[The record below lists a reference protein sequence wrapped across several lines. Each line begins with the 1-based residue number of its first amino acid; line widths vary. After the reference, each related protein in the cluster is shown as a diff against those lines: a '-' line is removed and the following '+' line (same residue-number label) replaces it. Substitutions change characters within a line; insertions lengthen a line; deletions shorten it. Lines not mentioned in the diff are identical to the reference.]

1 LLKTLSIKN
10 YALIDNLSVSFNN
23 GLSIITGETGAG
35 KSILVGGL
43 SLILGKRADISIVK
57 DVSKKCVIEGVFDVG
72 NYNLKSIFKENQI
85 DYETETIIR
94 REILTSGKSRAF
106 INDSPVNLNQ
116 LSKISSFIIDIH
128 SQHQTL
134 ELTQNNFQFEVIDS
148 ISNNLSII
156 ENYKSTL
163 DLYNTK
169 LKELEELTQSKDQL
183 IKTLDYNLFLA
194 NEIESSS
201 ILNESLE
208 KLEEEQKNLANFNF
222 IKEELVQSSQLIS
235 DEKHGLIAK
244 MNNLKNSL
252 KRLSENSASFSDI
265 YERFSSVFI
274 EVDDIAG
281 EIENSSEG
289 LEENPEKLEE
299 INSKLSSI
307 HNLFRKHSV
316 STIIELEEI
325 YEKLSDSISTSE
337 NIDQKI
343 SDVSIECN
351 ELKGELN
358 KKAELIHDN
367 RIASIPYF
375 ISEIQKIIHDLG
387 MKNAKFKI
395 DVNKQEAF
403 YLNGKDDIEFL
414 FTANKGSDYKL
425 LKKSASGGEL
435 SRIMLAIKSILANY
449 RQLPTLMFDEIDTG
463 VSGEISQKIGYIMKQ
478 MSRKMQIFTITHLPQ
493 IAAKGE
499 SHYKV
504 LKTQEKEKTITNM
517 VKLNSEER
525 IVEIAT
531 MLEGDKIS
539 ASAVAHAKQLL
550 N

>member
-1 LLKTLSIKN
+1 MLKTLSIKN
-10 YALIDNLSVSFNN
+10 YALIDDLSVSFNN

-43 SLILGKRADISIVK
+43 SLILGKRADISVVK
-57 DVSKKCVIEGVFDVG
+57 DVSKKCIIEGVFDVG
-72 NYNLKSIFKENQI
+72 NYNLKSIFSENEI

-116 LSKISSFIIDIH
+116 LSVISDHIIDIH

-156 ENYKSTL
+156 EEYKSTL

-169 LKELEELTQSKDQL
+169 LKELEELTQNKDQL
-183 IKTLDYNLFLA
+183 IKALDYNLFLA

-201 ILNESLE
+201 ILNENLDT
-208 KLEEEQKNLANFNF
+208 LEEEQKNLANFNF
-222 IKEELVQSSQLIS
+222 IKEELVQSNQLLL
-235 DEKHGLIAK
+235 DEKYGLIAT

-252 KRLSENSASFSDI
+252 KRLSENSDS
-265 YERFSSVFI
+265 YEVIFNRFSSVLI
-274 EVDDIAG
+274 EVNDIAN
-281 EIENSSEG
+281 EIENSSDS
-289 LEENPEKLEE
+289 LEENPVKLEE
-299 INSKLSSI
+299 INGKLSSI

-316 STIIELEEI
+316 STIAELEEL
-325 YEKLSDSISTSE
+325 YKKLSDSISISK

-343 SDVSIECN
+343 EQTSSKCEHLRSQLD
-351 ELKGELN
+351 G
-358 KKAELIHDN
+358 KANLIHNN
-367 RIASIPYF
+367 RKDSIPNF
-375 ISEIQKIIHDLG
+375 ISKIEEIIHDLG

-395 DVNKQEAF
+395 DISKQDTF
-403 YLNGKDDIEFL
+403 YLNGKDDIAFL

-463 VSGEISQKIGYIMKQ
+463 VSGEISQKIGNIMKQ

-504 LKTQEKEKTITNM
+504 LKTQENQKTITNM
-517 VKLNSEER
+517 VKLTSEER

>member
-1 LLKTLSIKN
+1 LLKSLSIKN
-10 YALIDNLSVSFNN
+10 YALIDDLSVRFNN

-43 SLILGKRADISIVK
+43 SLILGKRADISVVK
-57 DVSKKCVIEGVFDVG
+57 DVSKKCIIEVVFDVG
-72 NYNLKSIFKENQI
+72 NYNLKTIFNENEI

-94 REILTSGKSRAF
+94 REILPSGKSRAF

-116 LSKISSFIIDIH
+116 LSTISSTIIDIH

-148 ISNNLSII
+148 ISNNINRI
-156 ENYKSTL
+156 EDYKNCL
-163 DLYNTK
+163 DLYNLK
-169 LKELEELTQSKDQL
+169 EKELEELIANRDQL
-183 IKTLDYNLFLA
+183 IKTLDYNLFLV

-201 ILNESLE
+201 VLSESLE
-208 KLEEEQKNLANFNF
+208 ALEEDQRNLANFNS
-222 IKEELVQSSQLIS
+222 IKEELVYSQKLLS
-235 DEKHGLIAK
+235 DEKYGLVTT
-244 MNNLKNSL
+244 MTNLKNSL
-252 KRLSENSASFSDI
+252 KRLSESSDS
-265 YERFSSVFI
+265 YSTLFKRFSSALI
-274 EVDDIAG
+274 EVDDISN
-281 EIENSSEG
+281 EIENNLEN
-289 LEENPEKLEE
+289 LEENPGKLEE

-316 STIIELEEI
+316 SKINELEEI
-325 YEKLSDSISTSE
+325 YIKLNKSISTSE

-343 SDVSIECN
+343 EDI
-351 ELKGELN
+351 KGECEELMNKLN
-358 KKAELIHDN
+358 NKAEVIHNN
-367 RIASIPYF
+367 RKDTIPTF
-375 ISEIQKIIHDLG
+375 ISEIQDIIHDLG
-387 MKNAKFKI
+387 MKDAKFKI
-395 DVNKQEAF
+395 DINKQDTF
-403 YLNGKDDIEFL
+403 FSNGKDLIEFL

-425 LKKSASGGEL
+425 LKQSASGGEL

-463 VSGEISQKIGYIMKQ
+463 VSGEISQKMGNIMKQ

-504 LKTQEKEKTITNM
+504 LKTQDKGKTITNM
-517 VKLNSEER
+517 VKLNTQER
-525 IVEIAT
+525 VVEIAT

>member
-1 LLKTLSIKN
+1 MLKSLSIKN
-10 YALIDNLSVSFNN
+10 YALIDDLSVDFNN

-43 SLILGKRADISIVK
+43 SLILGKRADISVVK
-57 DVSKKCVIEGVFDVG
+57 DVSKKCIIEAVFDVV
-72 NYNLKSIFKENQI
+72 NYNLKKIFSENEI

-116 LSKISSFIIDIH
+116 LSVVSSHIIDIH

-134 ELTQNNFQFEVIDS
+134 ELTENNFQFEVIDS
-148 ISNNLSII
+148 ISNNLDII
-156 ENYKSTL
+156 EDYKKTL
-163 DLYNTK
+163 VLFNQK
-169 LKELEELTQSKDQL
+169 QKELDQLIANKDEL

-194 NEIESSS
+194 NEIKSSN
-201 ILNESLE
+201 ILSENLDSLE
-208 KLEEEQKNLANFNF
+208 ENQRNLANFNA
-222 IKEELVQSSQLIS
+222 IKEELVYSQQLIS
-235 DEKHGLIAK
+235 DDKYGLVST

-252 KRLSENSASFSDI
+252 KRLSESSDSFNDV

-281 EIENSSEG
+281 EIENSSEN

-316 STIIELEEI
+316 SSISELDEI
-325 YEKLSDSISTSE
+325 YSNLNDSISTSE

-343 SDVSIECN
+343 EQTTSKCEQLRSQLDD
-351 ELKGELN
+351 
-358 KKAELIHDN
+358 KANLIHNN
-367 RIASIPYF
+367 RKDSIPNF
-375 ISEIQKIIHDLG
+375 ISMIEEIIHDLG
-387 MKNAKFKI
+387 MNNAKFKI
-395 DVNKQEAF
+395 DITKQDTF

-414 FTANKGSDYKL
+414 FTANKGSSFKL

-463 VSGEISQKIGYIMKQ
+463 VSGEISLKIAAIMKQ

-504 LKTQEKEKTITNM
+504 LKTQENHKTITNM
-517 VKLNSEER
+517 VKLTSEER

>member
-1 LLKTLSIKN
+1 MLKSLSIKN
-10 YALIDNLSVSFNN
+10 YALIDDLSVNFNN

-43 SLILGKRADISIVK
+43 SLILGKRADISVVK
-57 DVSKKCVIEGVFDVG
+57 DVSKKCIIEGVFDVG
-72 NYNLKSIFKENQI
+72 NYNLKSVFSENEI

-116 LSKISSFIIDIH
+116 LSDVSSHIIDIH

-134 ELTQNNFQFEVIDS
+134 ELTENNFQFEVIDS
-148 ISNNLSII
+148 ISNNLDII
-156 ENYKSTL
+156 QDYRSALILFNQKQ
-163 DLYNTK
+163 
-169 LKELEELTQSKDQL
+169 KELDELIANKDEL

-194 NEIESSS
+194 NEIKSSN
-201 ILNESLE
+201 ILNENLDSLE
-208 KLEEEQKNLANFNF
+208 EKQRNLANFSA
-222 IKEELVQSSQLIS
+222 IKEELFYSKQLIS
-235 DEKHGLIAK
+235 DDKYGLVST

-252 KRLSENSASFSDI
+252 KRLNESSDSFSDI

-274 EVDDIAG
+274 EVDDIAA
-281 EIENSSEG
+281 EIQNGSEN

-316 STIIELEEI
+316 SSISELEEI
-325 YEKLSDSISTSE
+325 YSRLNDSISTSE

-343 SDVSIECN
+343 EDTSSEC
-351 ELKGELN
+351 EKLKSQLDD
-358 KKAELIHDN
+358 KASLIHKN
-367 RIASIPYF
+367 RKASIPNF
-375 ISEIQKIIHDLG
+375 ISAIEKIIHDLG

-395 DVNKQEAF
+395 DIRKQDTF

-414 FTANKGSDYKL
+414 FTANKGYDFKL

-463 VSGEISQKIGYIMKQ
+463 VSGEISLKIATIMKQ

-504 LKTQEKEKTITNM
+504 LKTQENEKTITNM
-517 VKLNSEER
+517 VKLTSQER

-531 MLEGDKIS
+531 MLEGDKVS

>member
-1 LLKTLSIKN
+1 MLKSLSIKN
-10 YALIDNLSVSFNN
+10 YALIDDLSVRFNN

-43 SLILGKRADISIVK
+43 SLILGKRADISVVK
-57 DVSKKCVIEGVFDVG
+57 DVSKKCIIEVVFDVG
-72 NYNLKSIFKENQI
+72 NYNLKTIFNENEI

-94 REILTSGKSRAF
+94 REILPSGKSRAF

-116 LSKISSFIIDIH
+116 LSTISSTIIDIH

-134 ELTQNNFQFEVIDS
+134 ELIQNNFQFEVIDS
-148 ISNNLSII
+148 ISNNINRI
-156 ENYKSTL
+156 EDYKNCL
-163 DLYNTK
+163 DLYNLK
-169 LKELEELTQSKDQL
+169 EKELEELIANRDQL
-183 IKTLDYNLFLA
+183 IKTLDYNLFLV

-201 ILNESLE
+201 ILSESLE
-208 KLEEEQKNLANFNF
+208 ALEEDQRNLANFNS
-222 IKEELVQSSQLIS
+222 IKEELVYSQKLLS
-235 DEKHGLIAK
+235 DEKYGLVTT
-244 MNNLKNSL
+244 MTNLKNSL
-252 KRLSENSASFSDI
+252 KRLSESSDS
-265 YERFSSVFI
+265 YSTLFKRFSSALI
-274 EVDDIAG
+274 EVDDISN
-281 EIENSSEG
+281 EIENNLEN
-289 LEENPEKLEE
+289 LEENPGKLEE

-316 STIIELEEI
+316 SKINELEEI
-325 YEKLSDSISTSE
+325 YIKLNKSISTSE

-343 SDVSIECN
+343 EDI
-351 ELKGELN
+351 KGECEELMNKLN
-358 KKAELIHDN
+358 NKAEVIHNN
-367 RIASIPYF
+367 RKDTIPTF
-375 ISEIQKIIHDLG
+375 ISEIQDIIHDLG
-387 MKNAKFKI
+387 MKDAKFKI
-395 DVNKQEAF
+395 DINKQDTF
-403 YLNGKDDIEFL
+403 FSNGKDLIEFL

-425 LKKSASGGEL
+425 LKQSASGGEL

-463 VSGEISQKIGYIMKQ
+463 VSGEISQKMGNIMKQ

-504 LKTQEKEKTITNM
+504 LKTQDKGKTITNM
-517 VKLNSEER
+517 VKLNTQER
-525 IVEIAT
+525 VVEIAT

>member
-1 LLKTLSIKN
+1 MLKTLSIKN
-10 YALIDNLSVSFNN
+10 YALIDDLSVDFNN

-43 SLILGKRADISIVK
+43 SLILGKRADISVVK
-57 DVSKKCVIEGVFDVG
+57 DVSKKCIIEAVFDVG
-72 NYNLKSIFKENQI
+72 NYNLKNIFGENEI

-116 LSKISSFIIDIH
+116 LSVVSSHIIDIH

-134 ELTQNNFQFEVIDS
+134 ELTENNFQFEVIDS
-148 ISNNLSII
+148 ISNNLDII
-156 ENYKSTL
+156 EDYKKSL
-163 DLYNTK
+163 VLFNQK
-169 LKELEELTQSKDQL
+169 QKELDQLIANKYEL

-194 NEIESSS
+194 NEIKSSN
-201 ILNESLE
+201 ILSENLDSLE
-208 KLEEEQKNLANFNF
+208 ENQRNLANFNA
-222 IKEELVQSSQLIS
+222 IKEELVYSQQLIS
-235 DEKHGLIAK
+235 DDKYGLVST

-252 KRLSENSASFSDI
+252 KRLSESSDSFNDV
-265 YERFSSVFI
+265 YERLSSVFI
-274 EVDDIAG
+274 EVDDIAS
-281 EIENSSEG
+281 EIENSSEN

-316 STIIELEEI
+316 SSISELDEI
-325 YEKLSDSISTSE
+325 YSNLNDSISTSE

-343 SDVSIECN
+343 EQTTSKCEQLRSQLDD
-351 ELKGELN
+351 
-358 KKAELIHDN
+358 KANLIHNN
-367 RIASIPYF
+367 RKDSIPNF
-375 ISEIQKIIHDLG
+375 ISMIEEIIHDLG
-387 MKNAKFKI
+387 MNNAKFKI
-395 DVNKQEAF
+395 DITKQDTF

-414 FTANKGSDYKL
+414 FTANKGSSFKL

-463 VSGEISQKIGYIMKQ
+463 VSGEISLKIAAIMKQ

-504 LKTQEKEKTITNM
+504 LKTQENHKTITNM
-517 VKLNSEER
+517 VKLTSEER

>member
-1 LLKTLSIKN
+1 MLKSLSIKN
-10 YALIDNLSVSFNN
+10 YALIDDLSVSFNN

-43 SLILGKRADISIVK
+43 SLILGKRADISVVK
-57 DVSKKCVIEGVFDVG
+57 DVSKKCIIEGVFDVG
-72 NYNLKSIFKENQI
+72 NYNLKSIFSENEI

-116 LSKISSFIIDIH
+116 LSVISDHIIDIH

-156 ENYKSTL
+156 EEYKSTL

-169 LKELEELTQSKDQL
+169 LKELEELTQNKDQL
-183 IKTLDYNLFLA
+183 IKALDYNLFLA

-201 ILNESLE
+201 ILNENLDT
-208 KLEEEQKNLANFNF
+208 LEEEQKNLANFNF
-222 IKEELVQSSQLIS
+222 IKEELVQSNQLLL
-235 DEKHGLIAK
+235 DEKYGLIAT

-252 KRLSENSASFSDI
+252 KRLSENSDS
-265 YERFSSVFI
+265 YEVIFNRFSSVLI
-274 EVDDIAG
+274 EVNDIAN
-281 EIENSSEG
+281 EIENSSDS
-289 LEENPEKLEE
+289 LEENPVKLEE
-299 INSKLSSI
+299 INGKLSSI

-316 STIIELEEI
+316 STIAELEEL
-325 YEKLSDSISTSE
+325 YKKLSDSISISK

-343 SDVSIECN
+343 EQTSSKCEHLRSQLD
-351 ELKGELN
+351 G
-358 KKAELIHDN
+358 KANLIHNN
-367 RIASIPYF
+367 RKDSIPNF
-375 ISEIQKIIHDLG
+375 ISKIEEIIHDLG

-395 DVNKQEAF
+395 DISKQDTF
-403 YLNGKDDIEFL
+403 YLNGKDDIAFL

-463 VSGEISQKIGYIMKQ
+463 VSGEISQKIGNIMKQ

-504 LKTQEKEKTITNM
+504 LKTQENQKTITNM
-517 VKLNSEER
+517 VKLTSEER

>member
-1 LLKTLSIKN
+1 MLKSLSIKN
-10 YALIDNLSVSFNN
+10 YALIDDLSVSFNN

-43 SLILGKRADISIVK
+43 SLILGKRADISVVK
-57 DVSKKCVIEGVFDVG
+57 DVSKKCVIEAVFDVG
-72 NYNLKSIFKENQI
+72 NYNLKTIFNENEI
-85 DYETETIIR
+85 DYETESIIR
-94 REILTSGKSRAF
+94 REILPSGKSRAF

-116 LSKISSFIIDIH
+116 LSIISSAIIDIH

-148 ISNNLSII
+148 ISNNINRI
-156 ENYKSTL
+156 EDYKNCL
-163 DLYNTK
+163 DLYNVK
-169 LKELEELTQSKDQL
+169 EKELEELIANRDQL
-183 IKTLDYNLFLA
+183 IKTLDYNLFLV

-201 ILNESLE
+201 ILSESLE
-208 KLEEEQKNLANFNF
+208 ALEEDQRNLANFNS
-222 IKEELVQSSQLIS
+222 IKEELVYSQQLLS
-235 DEKHGLIAK
+235 DEKYGLITT
-244 MNNLKNSL
+244 MTNLKNSL
-252 KRLSENSASFSDI
+252 KRLSESSDS
-265 YERFSSVFI
+265 YSTLLGRFSSSLI
-274 EVDDIAG
+274 EVDDISN
-281 EIENSSEG
+281 EIENNLEN
-289 LEENPEKLEE
+289 LEENPGKLEE

-316 STIIELEEI
+316 SKINELEEI
-325 YEKLSDSISTSE
+325 CIKLNKSISTSE

-343 SDVSIECN
+343 KN
-351 ELKGELN
+351 TKGECEELMNKLN
-358 KKAELIHDN
+358 NKAEVIHNN
-367 RIASIPYF
+367 RKDTIPTF
-375 ISEIQKIIHDLG
+375 ISEIQDIIHDLG
-387 MKNAKFKI
+387 MKDAKFKI
-395 DVNKQEAF
+395 DINKQDTF
-403 YLNGKDDIEFL
+403 FSNGKDLIEFL

-425 LKKSASGGEL
+425 LKQSASGGEL

-463 VSGEISQKIGYIMKQ
+463 VSGEISQKMGNIMKQ

-504 LKTQEKEKTITNM
+504 LKTQDKGKTITNM
-517 VKLNSEER
+517 VKLNAQER
-525 IVEIAT
+525 VVEIAT

-539 ASAVAHAKQLL
+539 SSAVAHAKQLL

>member
-43 SLILGKRADISIVK
+43 SLILGKRADISVVK
-57 DVSKKCVIEGVFDVG
+57 DISKKCVIEGVFDVG
-72 NYNLKSIFKENQI
+72 NYNLKSVFKENQI

-116 LSKISSFIIDIH
+116 LSKISGFIIDIH

-156 ENYKSTL
+156 EEYKSTL

-169 LKELEELTQSKDQL
+169 LKELEELTQNKDQL

-208 KLEEEQKNLANFNF
+208 KLEDEQKNLANFSF

-235 DEKHGLIAK
+235 DEKHGLIAM

-274 EVDDIAG
+274 EVDDIAD

-299 INSKLSSI
+299 INGKLSSI

-343 SDVSIECN
+343 EQTSSEC
-351 ELKGELN
+351 EQLRSQLDD
-358 KKAELIHDN
+358 KANLIHKN
-367 RIASIPYF
+367 RKASIPNF
-375 ISEIQKIIHDLG
+375 ISKIEEIIHDLG

-395 DVNKQEAF
+395 DINKQDAF
-403 YLNGKDDIEFL
+403 YLNGKDDIAFL
-414 FTANKGSDYKL
+414 FTANKGSDFKL

-463 VSGEISQKIGYIMKQ
+463 VSGEISQKIGDIMKQ

-504 LKTQEKEKTITNM
+504 LKTQENQKTITNM
-517 VKLNSEER
+517 VKLTSEER

>member
-10 YALIDNLSVSFNN
+10 YALIDDLSVSFNN

-43 SLILGKRADISIVK
+43 SLILGKRADISVVK
-57 DVSKKCVIEGVFDVG
+57 DVSKKCIIEGVFDVG
-72 NYNLKSIFKENQI
+72 NYNLKSIFSENEI

-116 LSKISSFIIDIH
+116 LSVISDHIIDIH

-156 ENYKSTL
+156 EEYKSTL

-169 LKELEELTQSKDQL
+169 LKELEELTQNKDKL
-183 IKTLDYNLFLA
+183 IKALDYNLFLA

-201 ILNESLE
+201 ILNENLDT
-208 KLEEEQKNLANFNF
+208 LEEEQKNLANFNF
-222 IKEELVQSSQLIS
+222 IKEELVQSNQLLL
-235 DEKHGLIAK
+235 DEKYGLIAT

-252 KRLSENSASFSDI
+252 KRLSENSDS
-265 YERFSSVFI
+265 YEVVFNRFSSVLI
-274 EVDDIAG
+274 EVNDIAN
-281 EIENSSEG
+281 EIENSSDS
-289 LEENPEKLEE
+289 LEENPVKLEE
-299 INSKLSSI
+299 INGKLSSI

-316 STIIELEEI
+316 STIAELEEL
-325 YEKLSDSISTSE
+325 YKKLSDSISISE

-343 SDVSIECN
+343 EQTSSEC
-351 ELKGELN
+351 EHLRSQLDG
-358 KKAELIHDN
+358 KANLIHNN
-367 RIASIPYF
+367 RKDSIPNF
-375 ISEIQKIIHDLG
+375 ISKIEEIIHDLG

-395 DVNKQEAF
+395 DISKQDTF
-403 YLNGKDDIEFL
+403 YLNGKDDIAFL

-463 VSGEISQKIGYIMKQ
+463 VSGEISQKIGNIMKQ

-504 LKTQEKEKTITNM
+504 LKTQENQKTITNM
-517 VKLNSEER
+517 VKLTSEER

>member
-1 LLKTLSIKN
+1 MLKSLSIKN
-10 YALIDNLSVSFNN
+10 YALIDGLSVNFNN

-43 SLILGKRADISIVK
+43 SLILGKRADISVVK
-57 DVSKKCVIEGVFDVG
+57 DVSKKCIIEAVFDVG
-72 NYNLKSIFKENQI
+72 NYNLKNIFSENGI

-116 LSKISSFIIDIH
+116 LSIVSSHIIDIH

-134 ELTQNNFQFEVIDS
+134 ELTENNFQFEVIDS
-148 ISNNLSII
+148 ISNNLDII
-156 ENYKSTL
+156 EDYSSDLVLYK
-163 DLYNTK
+163 K
-169 LKELEELTQSKDQL
+169 KQKELDELITNKDEL

-194 NEIESSS
+194 NEIKSSN
-201 ILNESLE
+201 ILSENLESLE
-208 KLEEEQKNLANFNF
+208 ENQKNLANFNA
-222 IKEELVQSSQLIS
+222 IKEELVYSQQLIL
-235 DEKHGLIAK
+235 DDKYGLMST

-252 KRLSENSASFSDI
+252 KKLSESSDSFSDI
-265 YERFSSVFI
+265 YERFSSIFI

-281 EIENSSEG
+281 EIENSSEN
-289 LEENPEKLEE
+289 LEENPAKLEE
-299 INSKLSSI
+299 IEGKLSSV

-316 STIIELEEI
+316 SSISELEEI
-325 YEKLSDSISTSE
+325 YNKLNDSISTSE

-343 SDVSIECN
+343 EQTSSECKLLRN
-351 ELKGELN
+351 QLED
-358 KKAELIHDN
+358 KANLIHNN
-367 RIASIPYF
+367 RKACIPDF
-375 ISEIQKIIHDLG
+375 ISEIEQIIHDLG

-395 DVNKQEAF
+395 DITKQDTF
-403 YLNGKDDIEFL
+403 YLNGKDDIKFL
-414 FTANKGSDYKL
+414 FTANKGSDFKL

-463 VSGEISQKIGYIMKQ
+463 VSGEISQKIGDIMKQ

-517 VKLNSEER
+517 VKLTSEER
-525 IVEIAT
+525 VVEIAT

>member
-1 LLKTLSIKN
+1 MLKTLSIKN
-10 YALIDNLSVSFNN
+10 YALIDDLSVSFNN

-43 SLILGKRADISIVK
+43 SLILGKRADISVVK
-57 DVSKKCVIEGVFDVG
+57 DVSKKCIIEGVFDVG
-72 NYNLKSIFKENQI
+72 NYNLKSIFSENEI

-116 LSKISSFIIDIH
+116 LSVISDHIIDIH

-156 ENYKSTL
+156 EEYKSTL

-169 LKELEELTQSKDQL
+169 LKELEELTQNKDKL
-183 IKTLDYNLFLA
+183 IKALDYNLFLA

-201 ILNESLE
+201 ILNENLDT
-208 KLEEEQKNLANFNF
+208 LEEEQKNLANFNF
-222 IKEELVQSSQLIS
+222 IKEELVQSNQLLL
-235 DEKHGLIAK
+235 DEKYGLIAT

-252 KRLSENSASFSDI
+252 KRLSENSDS
-265 YERFSSVFI
+265 YEVIFNRFSSVLI
-274 EVDDIAG
+274 EVNDIAN
-281 EIENSSEG
+281 EIENSSDS
-289 LEENPEKLEE
+289 LEENPVKLEE
-299 INSKLSSI
+299 INGKLSSI

-316 STIIELEEI
+316 STIAELEEL
-325 YEKLSDSISTSE
+325 YKKLSDSISISE

-343 SDVSIECN
+343 EQTSSEC
-351 ELKGELN
+351 EHLRSQLDG
-358 KKAELIHDN
+358 KANLIHNN
-367 RIASIPYF
+367 RKDSIPNF
-375 ISEIQKIIHDLG
+375 ISKIEEIIHDLG

-395 DVNKQEAF
+395 DISKQDTF
-403 YLNGKDDIEFL
+403 YLNGKDDIAFL

-463 VSGEISQKIGYIMKQ
+463 VSGEISQKIGNIMKQ

-504 LKTQEKEKTITNM
+504 LKTQENQKTITNM
-517 VKLNSEER
+517 VKLTSEER

>member
-1 LLKTLSIKN
+1 LLKSLSIKN
-10 YALIDNLSVSFNN
+10 YALIDDLSVSFNN

-43 SLILGKRADISIVK
+43 SLILGKRADISVVK
-57 DVSKKCVIEGVFDVG
+57 DVSKKCIIEVVFDVG
-72 NYNLKSIFKENQI
+72 NYNLKTIFNENEI

-94 REILTSGKSRAF
+94 REILPSGKSRAF

-116 LSKISSFIIDIH
+116 LSTISSTIIDIH

-148 ISNNLSII
+148 ISNNINRI
-156 ENYKSTL
+156 EDYKNCL
-163 DLYNTK
+163 DLYNLK
-169 LKELEELTQSKDQL
+169 EKELEELIANRDQL
-183 IKTLDYNLFLA
+183 IKTLDYNLFLV

-201 ILNESLE
+201 ILSESLE
-208 KLEEEQKNLANFNF
+208 ALEEDQRNLANFNS
-222 IKEELVQSSQLIS
+222 IKEELVYSQQLLS
-235 DEKHGLIAK
+235 DEKYGLVTT
-244 MNNLKNSL
+244 MTNLKNSL
-252 KRLSENSASFSDI
+252 KRLSESSDS
-265 YERFSSVFI
+265 YSTLFKRFSSALI
-274 EVDDIAG
+274 EVDDISN
-281 EIENSSEG
+281 EIENNLEN
-289 LEENPEKLEE
+289 LEENPGKLEE

-316 STIIELEEI
+316 STINELEEI
-325 YEKLSDSISTSE
+325 YIKLNKSILTSE

-343 SDVSIECN
+343 EDI
-351 ELKGELN
+351 KGECEELMNKLN
-358 KKAELIHDN
+358 NKAEVIHNN
-367 RIASIPYF
+367 RKDTIPTF
-375 ISEIQKIIHDLG
+375 ISEIQDIIHDLG
-387 MKNAKFKI
+387 MKDAKFKI
-395 DVNKQEAF
+395 DINKQDTF
-403 YLNGKDDIEFL
+403 FSNGKDLIEFL

-425 LKKSASGGEL
+425 LKQSASGGEL

-463 VSGEISQKIGYIMKQ
+463 VSGEISQKMGNIMKQ

-504 LKTQEKEKTITNM
+504 LKTQDKGKTITNM
-517 VKLNSEER
+517 VKLNTQER
-525 IVEIAT
+525 VVEIAT

>member
-1 LLKTLSIKN
+1 MLKTLSIKN
-10 YALIDNLSVSFNN
+10 YALIDGLSVSFNN

-43 SLILGKRADISIVK
+43 SLILGKRADISVVK
-57 DVSKKCVIEGVFDVG
+57 DVSKKCIIEGVFDVG
-72 NYNLKSIFKENQI
+72 NYNLKSIFSENEI

-116 LSKISSFIIDIH
+116 LSVISDHIIDIH

-156 ENYKSTL
+156 EEYKSTL

-169 LKELEELTQSKDQL
+169 LKELEELTQNKDKL
-183 IKTLDYNLFLA
+183 IKALDYNLFLA

-201 ILNESLE
+201 ILNENLDT
-208 KLEEEQKNLANFNF
+208 LEEEQKNLANFNF
-222 IKEELVQSSQLIS
+222 IKEELVQSNQLLL
-235 DEKHGLIAK
+235 DEKYGLIAT

-252 KRLSENSASFSDI
+252 KRLSENSDS
-265 YERFSSVFI
+265 YELIFNRFSSVLI
-274 EVDDIAG
+274 EVNDIAN
-281 EIENSSEG
+281 EIENSSDS
-289 LEENPEKLEE
+289 LEENPVKLEE
-299 INSKLSSI
+299 INGKLSSI

-316 STIIELEEI
+316 STIAELEEL
-325 YEKLSDSISTSE
+325 YKKLSDSISISE

-343 SDVSIECN
+343 EQTSSEC
-351 ELKGELN
+351 EHLRSQLDG
-358 KKAELIHDN
+358 KANLIHNN
-367 RIASIPYF
+367 RKDSIPNF
-375 ISEIQKIIHDLG
+375 ISKIEEIIHDLG

-395 DVNKQEAF
+395 DISKQDTF
-403 YLNGKDDIEFL
+403 YLNGKDDIAFL

-463 VSGEISQKIGYIMKQ
+463 VSGEISQKIGNIMKQ

-504 LKTQEKEKTITNM
+504 LKTQENQKTITNM
-517 VKLNSEER
+517 VKLTSEER

>member
-1 LLKTLSIKN
+1 MLKSLSIKN
-10 YALIDNLSVSFNN
+10 YALIDDLSVDFNN

-43 SLILGKRADISIVK
+43 SLILGKRADISVVK
-57 DVSKKCVIEGVFDVG
+57 DVSKKCIIEAVFDVG
-72 NYNLKSIFKENQI
+72 NYNLKNIFGENEI

-116 LSKISSFIIDIH
+116 LSVVSSHIIDIH

-134 ELTQNNFQFEVIDS
+134 ELTENNFQFEVIDS
-148 ISNNLSII
+148 ISNNLDII
-156 ENYKSTL
+156 EDYKKTL
-163 DLYNTK
+163 VLFNQK
-169 LKELEELTQSKDQL
+169 QKELDQLIANKDEL

-194 NEIESSS
+194 NEIKSSN
-201 ILNESLE
+201 ILSENLDSLE
-208 KLEEEQKNLANFNF
+208 ENQKNLANFNS
-222 IKEELVQSSQLIS
+222 IKEELVYSQQLIS
-235 DEKHGLIAK
+235 DDKYGLVST

-252 KRLSENSASFSDI
+252 KRLSESSDSFNDV

-274 EVDDIAG
+274 EVDDIAS
-281 EIENSSEG
+281 EIENSSEN

-316 STIIELEEI
+316 SSISELDEI
-325 YEKLSDSISTSE
+325 YSNLNDSISTSE

-343 SDVSIECN
+343 EQTTSKCEQLRSQLDD
-351 ELKGELN
+351 
-358 KKAELIHDN
+358 KANLIHNN
-367 RIASIPYF
+367 RKDSIPNF
-375 ISEIQKIIHDLG
+375 ISMIEEIIHDLG
-387 MKNAKFKI
+387 MNNANFKI
-395 DVNKQEAF
+395 DITKQDTF

-414 FTANKGSDYKL
+414 FTANKGSSFKL

-463 VSGEISQKIGYIMKQ
+463 VSGEISLKIAAIMKQ

-504 LKTQEKEKTITNM
+504 LKTQENHKTITNM
-517 VKLNSEER
+517 VKLTSEER

>member
-1 LLKTLSIKN
+1 MLKTLSIKN
-10 YALIDNLSVSFNN
+10 YALIDDLSVSFNN

-43 SLILGKRADISIVK
+43 SLILGKRADISVVK
-57 DVSKKCVIEGVFDVG
+57 DVSKKCIIEGVFDVG
-72 NYNLKSIFKENQI
+72 NYNLKSIFSENEI

-116 LSKISSFIIDIH
+116 LSVISDHIIDIH

-156 ENYKSTL
+156 EEYKSTL

-169 LKELEELTQSKDQL
+169 LKELEELTQNKDKL
-183 IKTLDYNLFLA
+183 IKALDYNLFLA

-201 ILNESLE
+201 ILNENLDT
-208 KLEEEQKNLANFNF
+208 LEEEQKNLANFNF
-222 IKEELVQSSQLIS
+222 IKEELVQSNQLLL
-235 DEKHGLIAK
+235 DEKYGLIAT

-252 KRLSENSASFSDI
+252 KRLSENSDS
-265 YERFSSVFI
+265 YELIFNRFSSVLI
-274 EVDDIAG
+274 EVNDIAN
-281 EIENSSEG
+281 EIENSSDS
-289 LEENPEKLEE
+289 LEENPVKLEE
-299 INSKLSSI
+299 INGKLSSI

-316 STIIELEEI
+316 STIAELEEL
-325 YEKLSDSISTSE
+325 YKKLSDSISISE

-343 SDVSIECN
+343 EQTSSEC
-351 ELKGELN
+351 EHLRSQLDG
-358 KKAELIHDN
+358 KANLIHNN
-367 RIASIPYF
+367 RKDSIPNF
-375 ISEIQKIIHDLG
+375 ISKIEEIIHDLG

-395 DVNKQEAF
+395 DISKQDTF
-403 YLNGKDDIEFL
+403 YLNGKDDIAFL

-463 VSGEISQKIGYIMKQ
+463 VSGEISQKIGNIMKQ

-504 LKTQEKEKTITNM
+504 LKTQENQKTITNM
-517 VKLNSEER
+517 VKLTSEER

>member
-1 LLKTLSIKN
+1 MLKSLSIKN
-10 YALIDNLSVSFNN
+10 YALIDDLSVEFNN

-43 SLILGKRADISIVK
+43 SLILGKRADISVVK
-57 DVSKKCVIEGVFDVG
+57 DVSKKCIIEAVFDVG
-72 NYNLKSIFKENQI
+72 NYNLKNIFGENEI

-116 LSKISSFIIDIH
+116 LSVVSSHIIDIH

-134 ELTQNNFQFEVIDS
+134 ELTENNFQFEVIDS
-148 ISNNLSII
+148 ISNNLDII
-156 ENYKSTL
+156 EDYKKTL
-163 DLYNTK
+163 VLFNQK
-169 LKELEELTQSKDQL
+169 QKELDQLIANKDEL

-194 NEIESSS
+194 NEIKSSN
-201 ILNESLE
+201 ILSENLDSLE
-208 KLEEEQKNLANFNF
+208 ENQRNLANFNA
-222 IKEELVQSSQLIS
+222 IKEELVYSQQLIS
-235 DEKHGLIAK
+235 DDKYGLVST

-252 KRLSENSASFSDI
+252 KRLSESSDSFNDV
-265 YERFSSVFI
+265 YERLSSVFI
-274 EVDDIAG
+274 EVDDIAS
-281 EIENSSEG
+281 EIENSSEN

-316 STIIELEEI
+316 SSISELDEI
-325 YEKLSDSISTSE
+325 YSNLNDSISTSE

-343 SDVSIECN
+343 EQTTSKCEQLRSQLDD
-351 ELKGELN
+351 
-358 KKAELIHDN
+358 KANLIHNN
-367 RIASIPYF
+367 RKDSIPNF
-375 ISEIQKIIHDLG
+375 ISMIEEIIHDLG
-387 MKNAKFKI
+387 MNNAKFKI
-395 DVNKQEAF
+395 DITKQDTF

-414 FTANKGSDYKL
+414 FTANKGSSFKL

-463 VSGEISQKIGYIMKQ
+463 VSGEISLKIAAIMKQ

-504 LKTQEKEKTITNM
+504 LKTQENHKTITNM
-517 VKLNSEER
+517 VKLTSEER

>member
-1 LLKTLSIKN
+1 MLKSLSIKN
-10 YALIDNLSVSFNN
+10 YALIDDLSVDFNN

-43 SLILGKRADISIVK
+43 SLILGKRADISVVK
-57 DVSKKCVIEGVFDVG
+57 DISKKCIIEAVFDVG
-72 NYNLKSIFKENQI
+72 NYNLKNIFGENEI

-116 LSKISSFIIDIH
+116 LSAVSSHIIDIH

-134 ELTQNNFQFEVIDS
+134 ELTENNFQFEVIDS
-148 ISNNLSII
+148 ISNNLDII
-156 ENYKSTL
+156 EDYKKSL
-163 DLYNTK
+163 VLFNQK
-169 LKELEELTQSKDQL
+169 QKELDQLIANKDEL

-194 NEIESSS
+194 NEIKSSN
-201 ILNESLE
+201 ILSENLDSLE
-208 KLEEEQKNLANFNF
+208 ENQRNLANFNA
-222 IKEELVQSSQLIS
+222 IKEELVYSQKLIS
-235 DEKHGLIAK
+235 DDKYGLVST

-252 KRLSENSASFSDI
+252 KRLSESSDSFNDV

-274 EVDDIAG
+274 EVDDIAS
-281 EIENSSEG
+281 EIENSSEN

-307 HNLFRKHSV
+307 HNLFIKHSV
-316 STIIELEEI
+316 SSISELDEI
-325 YEKLSDSISTSE
+325 YSNLNDSISTSE

-343 SDVSIECN
+343 EQATSKCEQLRSQLDD
-351 ELKGELN
+351 
-358 KKAELIHDN
+358 KANLIHNN
-367 RIASIPYF
+367 RKDSIPNF
-375 ISEIQKIIHDLG
+375 ISMIEEIIHDLG
-387 MKNAKFKI
+387 MNNAKFKI
-395 DVNKQEAF
+395 DITKQDTF

-414 FTANKGSDYKL
+414 FTANKGSSFKL

-463 VSGEISQKIGYIMKQ
+463 VSGEISLKIAAIMKQ

-504 LKTQEKEKTITNM
+504 LKTQENHKTITNM
-517 VKLNSEER
+517 VKLTSEER

>member
-1 LLKTLSIKN
+1 MLKSLSIKN
-10 YALIDNLSVSFNN
+10 YALIDDLSVEFNN

-43 SLILGKRADISIVK
+43 SLILGKRADISVVK
-57 DVSKKCVIEGVFDVG
+57 DVSKKCIIEAVFDVG
-72 NYNLKSIFKENQI
+72 NYNLKNIFGENEI

-116 LSKISSFIIDIH
+116 LSVVSSHIIDIH

-134 ELTQNNFQFEVIDS
+134 ELTENNFQFEVIDS
-148 ISNNLSII
+148 ISNNLDII
-156 ENYKSTL
+156 EDYKKSL
-163 DLYNTK
+163 VLFNQK
-169 LKELEELTQSKDQL
+169 QKELDQLIANKDEL

-194 NEIESSS
+194 NEIKSSN
-201 ILNESLE
+201 ILSENLDSLE
-208 KLEEEQKNLANFNF
+208 ENQRNLANFNA
-222 IKEELVQSSQLIS
+222 IKEELVYSQQLIS
-235 DEKHGLIAK
+235 DDKYGLVST

-252 KRLSENSASFSDI
+252 KRLSESSDSFNDV
-265 YERFSSVFI
+265 YERLSSVFI
-274 EVDDIAG
+274 EVDDIAS
-281 EIENSSEG
+281 EIENSSEN

-316 STIIELEEI
+316 SSISELDEI
-325 YEKLSDSISTSE
+325 YSNLNDSISTSE

-343 SDVSIECN
+343 EQTTSKCEQLRSQLDD
-351 ELKGELN
+351 
-358 KKAELIHDN
+358 KANLIHNN
-367 RIASIPYF
+367 RKDSIPNF
-375 ISEIQKIIHDLG
+375 ISMIEEIIHDLG
-387 MKNAKFKI
+387 MNNAKFKI
-395 DVNKQEAF
+395 DITKQDTF

-414 FTANKGSDYKL
+414 FTANKGSSFKL

-463 VSGEISQKIGYIMKQ
+463 VSGEISLKIAAIMKQ

-504 LKTQEKEKTITNM
+504 LKTQENHKTITNM
-517 VKLNSEER
+517 VKLTSEER

>member
-1 LLKTLSIKN
+1 LLKSLSIKN
-10 YALIDNLSVSFNN
+10 YALIDDLSVNFNN

-43 SLILGKRADISIVK
+43 SLILGKRADISVVK
-57 DVSKKCVIEGVFDVG
+57 DVSKKCIIEGVFDVG
-72 NYNLKSIFKENQI
+72 NYNLKSIFSENEI

-116 LSKISSFIIDIH
+116 LSEVSSHIIDIH

-134 ELTQNNFQFEVIDS
+134 ELTENNFQFEVIDS
-148 ISNNLSII
+148 ISNNLDII
-156 ENYKSTL
+156 QDYRSALILFNQKQ
-163 DLYNTK
+163 
-169 LKELEELTQSKDQL
+169 KELDELIANKDEL

-194 NEIESSS
+194 NEIKSSN
-201 ILNESLE
+201 ILNENLDSLE
-208 KLEEEQKNLANFNF
+208 EKQRNLANFSA
-222 IKEELVQSSQLIS
+222 IKEELFYSKQLIS
-235 DEKHGLIAK
+235 DDKYGLVST
-244 MNNLKNSL
+244 MNNLKKSL
-252 KRLSENSASFSDI
+252 KRLSESSNSFSDI

-274 EVDDIAG
+274 EVDDIAA
-281 EIENSSEG
+281 EIQNGSEN

-316 STIIELEEI
+316 SSISELEEI
-325 YEKLSDSISTSE
+325 YSRLNDSISTSE

-343 SDVSIECN
+343 EDTSSEC
-351 ELKGELN
+351 EKLKSQLDD
-358 KKAELIHDN
+358 KADFIHKN
-367 RIASIPYF
+367 RKASIPNF
-375 ISEIQKIIHDLG
+375 ISAIEEIIHDLG

-395 DVNKQEAF
+395 DIRKQDTF

-414 FTANKGSDYKL
+414 FTANKGSDFKL

-435 SRIMLAIKSILANY
+435 SRIMLAIKSILADY

-463 VSGEISQKIGYIMKQ
+463 VSGEISLKIATIMKQ

-504 LKTQEKEKTITNM
+504 LKTQENEKTITNM
-517 VKLNSEER
+517 VKLTSQER

-531 MLEGDKIS
+531 MLEGDKVS

>member
-1 LLKTLSIKN
+1 MLKSLSIKN
-10 YALIDNLSVSFNN
+10 YALIDDLSVNFNN

-43 SLILGKRADISIVK
+43 SLILGKRADISVVK
-57 DVSKKCVIEGVFDVG
+57 DVSKKCIIEGVFDVG
-72 NYNLKSIFKENQI
+72 NYNLKSVFSENEI

-116 LSKISSFIIDIH
+116 LSVVSSHIIDIH

-134 ELTQNNFQFEVIDS
+134 ELTENNFQFEVIDS
-148 ISNNLSII
+148 ISNNLDII
-156 ENYKSTL
+156 QDYRSALILFNQKQ
-163 DLYNTK
+163 
-169 LKELEELTQSKDQL
+169 KELDELIANKDEL

-194 NEIESSS
+194 NEIKSSN
-201 ILNESLE
+201 ILNENLDSLE
-208 KLEEEQKNLANFNF
+208 EKQKNLANFSA
-222 IKEELVQSSQLIS
+222 IKEELFYSKQLIS
-235 DEKHGLIAK
+235 DDKYGLVST

-252 KRLSENSASFSDI
+252 KRLSESSDSFSDI

-274 EVDDIAG
+274 EVDDIAA
-281 EIENSSEG
+281 EIQNGSEN

-316 STIIELEEI
+316 SSISELEEI
-325 YEKLSDSISTSE
+325 YSRLNDSISTSE

-343 SDVSIECN
+343 EDTSSEC
-351 ELKGELN
+351 EKLKSQLDD
-358 KKAELIHDN
+358 KASLIHKN
-367 RIASIPYF
+367 RKASIPNF
-375 ISEIQKIIHDLG
+375 ISAIEEIIHDLG

-395 DVNKQEAF
+395 DIRKQDTF

-414 FTANKGSDYKL
+414 FTANKGYDFKL

-463 VSGEISQKIGYIMKQ
+463 VSGEISLKIAAIMKQ

-504 LKTQEKEKTITNM
+504 LKTQENEKTITNM
-517 VKLNSEER
+517 VKLTSQER

-531 MLEGDKIS
+531 MLEGDKVS

>member
-1 LLKTLSIKN
+1 MLKSLSIKN
-10 YALIDNLSVSFNN
+10 YALIDDLSVDFNN

-43 SLILGKRADISIVK
+43 SLILGKRADISVVK
-57 DVSKKCVIEGVFDVG
+57 DVSKKCIIEAVFDVG
-72 NYNLKSIFKENQI
+72 NYNLKNIFGENEI

-116 LSKISSFIIDIH
+116 LSVVSSHIIDIH

-134 ELTQNNFQFEVIDS
+134 ELTENNFQFEVIDS
-148 ISNNLSII
+148 ISNNLDII
-156 ENYKSTL
+156 EDYKKTL
-163 DLYNTK
+163 VLFNQK
-169 LKELEELTQSKDQL
+169 QKELDQLIANKDEL

-194 NEIESSS
+194 NEIKSSN
-201 ILNESLE
+201 ILSENLDSLE
-208 KLEEEQKNLANFNF
+208 ENQRNLANFNA
-222 IKEELVQSSQLIS
+222 IKEELVYSQQLIS
-235 DEKHGLIAK
+235 DDKYGLVST

-252 KRLSENSASFSDI
+252 KRLSESSDSFNDV

-274 EVDDIAG
+274 EVDDIAS
-281 EIENSSEG
+281 EIENSSEN

-316 STIIELEEI
+316 SSISELDEI
-325 YEKLSDSISTSE
+325 YSNLNDSISTSE

-343 SDVSIECN
+343 EQTTSKCEQLRSQLDD
-351 ELKGELN
+351 
-358 KKAELIHDN
+358 KANLIHNN
-367 RIASIPYF
+367 RKDSIPNF
-375 ISEIQKIIHDLG
+375 ISMIEEIIHDLG
-387 MKNAKFKI
+387 MNNAKFKI
-395 DVNKQEAF
+395 DITKQDTF

-414 FTANKGSDYKL
+414 FTANKGSDFKL

-463 VSGEISQKIGYIMKQ
+463 VSGEISLKIAAIMKQ

-504 LKTQEKEKTITNM
+504 LKTQENHKTITNM
-517 VKLNSEER
+517 VKLTSEER

>member
-1 LLKTLSIKN
+1 MLKTLSIKN
-10 YALIDNLSVSFNN
+10 YALIDDLSVSFNN

-43 SLILGKRADISIVK
+43 SLILGKRADISVVK
-57 DVSKKCVIEGVFDVG
+57 DVSKKCIIEGVFDVG
-72 NYNLKSIFKENQI
+72 NYNLKSIFSENEI

-116 LSKISSFIIDIH
+116 LSVISDHIIDIH

-156 ENYKSTL
+156 EEYKSTL

-169 LKELEELTQSKDQL
+169 LKELEELTQNKDKL
-183 IKTLDYNLFLA
+183 IKALDYNLFLA

-201 ILNESLE
+201 ILNENLDT
-208 KLEEEQKNLANFNF
+208 LEEEQRNLANFNF
-222 IKEELVQSSQLIS
+222 IKEELVQSNQLLL
-235 DEKHGLIAK
+235 DEKYGLIAT

-252 KRLSENSASFSDI
+252 KRLSENSDS
-265 YERFSSVFI
+265 YELIFNRFSSVLI
-274 EVDDIAG
+274 EVNDIAN
-281 EIENSSEG
+281 EIENSSDS
-289 LEENPEKLEE
+289 LEENPVKLEE
-299 INSKLSSI
+299 INGKLSSI

-316 STIIELEEI
+316 STIAELEEL
-325 YEKLSDSISTSE
+325 YKKLSDSISISE

-343 SDVSIECN
+343 EQTSSEC
-351 ELKGELN
+351 EHLRSQLDG
-358 KKAELIHDN
+358 KANLIHNN
-367 RIASIPYF
+367 RKDSIPNF
-375 ISEIQKIIHDLG
+375 ISKIEEIIHDLG

-395 DVNKQEAF
+395 DISKQDTF
-403 YLNGKDDIEFL
+403 YLNGKDDIAFL

-463 VSGEISQKIGYIMKQ
+463 VSGEISQKIGNIMKQ

-504 LKTQEKEKTITNM
+504 LKTQENQKTITNM
-517 VKLNSEER
+517 VKLTSEER

>member
-1 LLKTLSIKN
+1 MLKSLSIKN
-10 YALIDNLSVSFNN
+10 YALIDDLSVRFNN

-43 SLILGKRADISIVK
+43 SLILGKRADISVVK
-57 DVSKKCVIEGVFDVG
+57 DVSKKCIIEVVFDVG
-72 NYNLKSIFKENQI
+72 NYNLKTIFNENEI

-94 REILTSGKSRAF
+94 REILPSGKSRAF

-116 LSKISSFIIDIH
+116 LSTISSTIIDIH

-148 ISNNLSII
+148 ISNNINRI
-156 ENYKSTL
+156 EDYKNCL
-163 DLYNTK
+163 DLYNLK
-169 LKELEELTQSKDQL
+169 EKELEELIANRDQL
-183 IKTLDYNLFLA
+183 IKTLDYNLFLV

-201 ILNESLE
+201 ILSESLE
-208 KLEEEQKNLANFNF
+208 ALEEDQRNLANFNF
-222 IKEELVQSSQLIS
+222 IKEELVYSQQLLS
-235 DEKHGLIAK
+235 DEKYGLVTT
-244 MNNLKNSL
+244 MTNLKNSL
-252 KRLSENSASFSDI
+252 KRLSESSDS
-265 YERFSSVFI
+265 YSTLFKRFSSALI
-274 EVDDIAG
+274 EVDDISN
-281 EIENSSEG
+281 EIENNLEN
-289 LEENPEKLEE
+289 LEENPGKLEE

-316 STIIELEEI
+316 SKINELEEI
-325 YEKLSDSISTSE
+325 YIKLNKSISTSE

-343 SDVSIECN
+343 EDI
-351 ELKGELN
+351 KGECEELMNKLN
-358 KKAELIHDN
+358 NKAEVIHNN
-367 RIASIPYF
+367 RKDTIPTF
-375 ISEIQKIIHDLG
+375 ISEIQDIIHDLG
-387 MKNAKFKI
+387 MKDAKFKI
-395 DVNKQEAF
+395 DINKQDTF
-403 YLNGKDDIEFL
+403 FSNGKDLIEFL

-425 LKKSASGGEL
+425 LKQSASGGEL

-463 VSGEISQKIGYIMKQ
+463 VSGEISQKMGNIMKQ

-504 LKTQEKEKTITNM
+504 LKTQDKGKTITNM
-517 VKLNSEER
+517 VKLNTQER
-525 IVEIAT
+525 VVEIAT

>member
-1 LLKTLSIKN
+1 MLKTLSIKN
-10 YALIDNLSVSFNN
+10 YALIDDLSVSFNN

-43 SLILGKRADISIVK
+43 SLILGKRADISVVK
-57 DVSKKCVIEGVFDVG
+57 DVSKKCIIEGVFDVG
-72 NYNLKSIFKENQI
+72 NYNLKSIFSENEI

-116 LSKISSFIIDIH
+116 LSVISDHIIDIH

-156 ENYKSTL
+156 EEYKSTL

-169 LKELEELTQSKDQL
+169 LKELEELTQNKDKL
-183 IKTLDYNLFLA
+183 IKALDYNLFLA

-201 ILNESLE
+201 ILNENLDT
-208 KLEEEQKNLANFNF
+208 LEEEQKNLANFNF
-222 IKEELVQSSQLIS
+222 IKEELVQSNQLLL
-235 DEKHGLIAK
+235 DEKYGLIAT

-252 KRLSENSASFSDI
+252 KRLSENSDS
-265 YERFSSVFI
+265 YEVVFNRFSSVLI
-274 EVDDIAG
+274 EVNDIAN
-281 EIENSSEG
+281 EIENSSDS
-289 LEENPEKLEE
+289 LEENPVKLEE
-299 INSKLSSI
+299 INGKLSSI

-316 STIIELEEI
+316 STIAELEEL
-325 YEKLSDSISTSE
+325 YKKLSDSISISE

-343 SDVSIECN
+343 EQTSSEC
-351 ELKGELN
+351 EHLRSQLDG
-358 KKAELIHDN
+358 KANLIHNN
-367 RIASIPYF
+367 RKDSIPNF
-375 ISEIQKIIHDLG
+375 ISKIEEIIHDLG

-395 DVNKQEAF
+395 DISKQDTF
-403 YLNGKDDIEFL
+403 YLNGKDDIAFL

-463 VSGEISQKIGYIMKQ
+463 VSGEISQKIGNIMKQ

-504 LKTQEKEKTITNM
+504 LKTQENQKTITNM
-517 VKLNSEER
+517 VKLTSEER

>member
-1 LLKTLSIKN
+1 MLKTLSIKN
-10 YALIDNLSVSFNN
+10 YALIDDLSVSFNN

-43 SLILGKRADISIVK
+43 SLILGKRADISVVK
-57 DVSKKCVIEGVFDVG
+57 DVSKKCIIEGVFDVG
-72 NYNLKSIFKENQI
+72 NYNLKSIFSENEI

-116 LSKISSFIIDIH
+116 LSVISDHIIDIH

-156 ENYKSTL
+156 EEYKSTL

-169 LKELEELTQSKDQL
+169 LKELEELTQNKDKL
-183 IKTLDYNLFLA
+183 IKALDYNLFLA

-201 ILNESLE
+201 ILNENLDT
-208 KLEEEQKNLANFNF
+208 LEEEQRNLANFNF
-222 IKEELVQSSQLIS
+222 IKEELVQSNQLLL
-235 DEKHGLIAK
+235 DEKYGLIAT

-252 KRLSENSASFSDI
+252 KRLSENSDS
-265 YERFSSVFI
+265 YEVVFNRFSSVLI
-274 EVDDIAG
+274 EVNDIAN
-281 EIENSSEG
+281 EIENSSDS
-289 LEENPEKLEE
+289 LEENPVKLEE
-299 INSKLSSI
+299 INGKLSSI

-316 STIIELEEI
+316 STIAELEEL
-325 YEKLSDSISTSE
+325 YKKLSDSISISE

-343 SDVSIECN
+343 EQTSSEC
-351 ELKGELN
+351 EHLRSQLDG
-358 KKAELIHDN
+358 KANLIHNN
-367 RIASIPYF
+367 RKDSIPNF
-375 ISEIQKIIHDLG
+375 ISKIEEIIHDLG

-395 DVNKQEAF
+395 DISKQDTF
-403 YLNGKDDIEFL
+403 YLNGKDDIAFL

-463 VSGEISQKIGYIMKQ
+463 VSGEISQKIGNIMKQ

-504 LKTQEKEKTITNM
+504 LKTQENQKTITNM
-517 VKLNSEER
+517 VKLTSEER

>member
-1 LLKTLSIKN
+1 MLKTLSIKN
-10 YALIDNLSVSFNN
+10 YVLIDGLSVSFNN

-43 SLILGKRADISIVK
+43 SLILGKRADISVVK
-57 DVSKKCVIEGVFDVG
+57 DVSKKCIIEGVFDVG

-116 LSKISSFIIDIH
+116 LSTISSFIIDIH

-156 ENYKSTL
+156 EEYKSTL

-169 LKELEELTQSKDQL
+169 LKELEELTQNKDQL
-183 IKTLDYNLFLA
+183 IKALDYNLFLA

-208 KLEEEQKNLANFNF
+208 KLEEEQRNLANFNF
-222 IKEELVQSSQLIS
+222 IKEELVQSNQLIL
-235 DEKHGLIAK
+235 DEKYGLIAT

-252 KRLSENSASFSDI
+252 KRLSESSDSFSNI

-274 EVDDIAG
+274 ELDDIAG
-281 EIENSSEG
+281 EIENSSDS
-289 LEENPEKLEE
+289 LEENPVKLEE
-299 INSKLSSI
+299 INGKLSSI
-307 HNLFRKHSV
+307 YNLFRKHSV
-316 STIIELEEI
+316 STIAELEEI
-325 YEKLSDSISTSE
+325 YKKLSDSISISE

-343 SDVSIECN
+343 EQTSSEC
-351 ELKGELN
+351 EQLRSQLDD
-358 KKAELIHDN
+358 KANLIHKN
-367 RIASIPYF
+367 RKASIPNF
-375 ISEIQKIIHDLG
+375 ISKIEEIIHDLG

-395 DVNKQEAF
+395 DINKQDTF
-403 YLNGKDDIEFL
+403 YLNGKDDIAFL
-414 FTANKGSDYKL
+414 FTANKGSDFKL

-463 VSGEISQKIGYIMKQ
+463 VSGEISQKIGDIMKQ

-504 LKTQEKEKTITNM
+504 LKTQENQKTITNM
-517 VKLNSEER
+517 VKLTSEER

>member
-1 LLKTLSIKN
+1 MLKSLSIKN
-10 YALIDNLSVSFNN
+10 YALIDDLSVDFNN

-43 SLILGKRADISIVK
+43 SLILGKRADISVVK
-57 DVSKKCVIEGVFDVG
+57 DVSKKCIIEAVFDVG
-72 NYNLKSIFKENQI
+72 NYNLKNIFGENEI

-116 LSKISSFIIDIH
+116 LSVVSSHIIDIH

-134 ELTQNNFQFEVIDS
+134 ELTENNFQFEVIDS
-148 ISNNLSII
+148 ISNNLDII
-156 ENYKSTL
+156 EDYKKTL
-163 DLYNTK
+163 VLFNQK
-169 LKELEELTQSKDQL
+169 QKELDQLIANKDEL

-194 NEIESSS
+194 NEIKSSN
-201 ILNESLE
+201 ILSENLDSLE
-208 KLEEEQKNLANFNF
+208 ENQRNLANFNS
-222 IKEELVQSSQLIS
+222 IKEELVYSQQLIS
-235 DEKHGLIAK
+235 DDKYGLVST

-252 KRLSENSASFSDI
+252 KRLSESSDSFNDV

-281 EIENSSEG
+281 EIENSSEN

-316 STIIELEEI
+316 SSISELDEI
-325 YEKLSDSISTSE
+325 YSNLNDSISTSE

-343 SDVSIECN
+343 EQTTSKCEQLRSQLDD
-351 ELKGELN
+351 
-358 KKAELIHDN
+358 KANLIHNN
-367 RIASIPYF
+367 RKDSIPNF
-375 ISEIQKIIHDLG
+375 ISMIEEIIHDLG
-387 MKNAKFKI
+387 MNNAKFKI
-395 DVNKQEAF
+395 DITKQDTF

-414 FTANKGSDYKL
+414 FTANKGSSFKL

-463 VSGEISQKIGYIMKQ
+463 VSGEISLKIAAIMKQ

-504 LKTQEKEKTITNM
+504 LKTQENHKTITNM
-517 VKLNSEER
+517 VKLTSEER

>member
-1 LLKTLSIKN
+1 MLKSLSIKN
-10 YALIDNLSVSFNN
+10 YALIDDLSVRFNN

-43 SLILGKRADISIVK
+43 SLILGKRADISVVK
-57 DVSKKCVIEGVFDVG
+57 DVSKKCIIEVVFDVG
-72 NYNLKSIFKENQI
+72 NYNLKTIFNENEI

-94 REILTSGKSRAF
+94 REILPSGKSRAF

-116 LSKISSFIIDIH
+116 LSTISSTIIDIH

-148 ISNNLSII
+148 ISNNINRI
-156 ENYKSTL
+156 EDYKNCL
-163 DLYNTK
+163 DLYNLK
-169 LKELEELTQSKDQL
+169 EKELEELIANRDQL
-183 IKTLDYNLFLA
+183 IKTLDYNLFLV

-201 ILNESLE
+201 VLSESLE
-208 KLEEEQKNLANFNF
+208 ALEEDQRNLANFNS
-222 IKEELVQSSQLIS
+222 IKEELVYSQKLLS
-235 DEKHGLIAK
+235 DEKYGLVTT
-244 MNNLKNSL
+244 MTNLKNSL
-252 KRLSENSASFSDI
+252 KRLSESSDS
-265 YERFSSVFI
+265 YSTLFKRFSSALI
-274 EVDDIAG
+274 EVDDISN
-281 EIENSSEG
+281 EIENNLEN
-289 LEENPEKLEE
+289 LEENPGKLEE

-316 STIIELEEI
+316 SKINELEEI
-325 YEKLSDSISTSE
+325 YIKLNKSILTSE

-343 SDVSIECN
+343 EDI
-351 ELKGELN
+351 KGECEELMNKLN
-358 KKAELIHDN
+358 NKAEVIHNN
-367 RIASIPYF
+367 RKDTIPTF
-375 ISEIQKIIHDLG
+375 ISEIQDIIHDLG
-387 MKNAKFKI
+387 MKDAKFKI
-395 DVNKQEAF
+395 DINKQDTF
-403 YLNGKDDIEFL
+403 FSNGKDLIEFL

-425 LKKSASGGEL
+425 LKQSASGGEL

-463 VSGEISQKIGYIMKQ
+463 VSGEISQKMGNIMKQ

-504 LKTQEKEKTITNM
+504 LKTQDKGKTITNM
-517 VKLNSEER
+517 VKLNTQER
-525 IVEIAT
+525 VVEIAT